1 MFAPNKTITYAEYIT
16 ILTRVLGADT
26 SQKGNSNHW
35 AADNIEA
42 AKKLGIISEGEITN
56 YDAGIPREIMAVFTC
71 KALGVKP
78 GDGSQIIF
86 EDTRNAS
93 PAIRAYIN
101 AAYNE
106 YLTEGVGRDDSGKL
120 QFGYG
125 QTVTRAQLATM
136 ALRIK
141 AYKEDKETY
150 KQSRAIARNAAE
162 FEWKKQHNN
171 SGSSSSSGSSGS
183 GQQQQCVY
191 WNGYKFPVGSVFYNM
206 NAKEHPEGVD
216 FFVMIQFITRP
227 QEFDEVY
234 NIMASKLDPATVKK
248 AIDYART
255 KTDENKELPDKIFKT
270 PDGYEIWVWSEAFE
284 NVTSITVYKPG
295 K

>member
-1 MFAPNKTITYAEYIT
+1 MV
-16 ILTRVLGADT
+16 R
-26 SQKGNSNHW
+26 
-35 AADNIEA
+35 
-42 AKKLGIISEGEITN
+42 
-56 YDAGIPREIMAVFTC
+56 FTC
-71 KALGVKP
+71 RALNVQP
-78 GDGSQIIF
+78 ADGSEIIF
-86 EDTRNAS
+86 EDTRNIS
-93 PAIRAYIN
+93 PEIRAYIN